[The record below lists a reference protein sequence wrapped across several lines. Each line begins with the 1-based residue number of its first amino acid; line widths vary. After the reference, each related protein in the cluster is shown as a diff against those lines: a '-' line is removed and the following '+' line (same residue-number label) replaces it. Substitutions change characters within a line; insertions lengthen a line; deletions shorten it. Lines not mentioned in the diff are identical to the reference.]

1 MNIKIDLLYFEGCP
15 NVDKARNHIKEALS
29 KRGLPLKW
37 NEIDIND
44 KNTASHLKGFP
55 SPTVLINGTDIE
67 TGLSKLSGTSSC
79 QVTGAPSIDQI
90 LKVLQKNSSKKGM
103 FAFIATIPA
112 TVIAVFPSVF
122 CPACYPAL
130 AALLGSL
137 GLGFFASEAI
147 LQPLT
152 IIFLLIALFGLF
164 YESTKIK
171 RYESFI
177 IGTLGAVGIYAGHY
191 WFSSSIL
198 TYGSVALLIGASIWN
213 LIIKKRSLKQENMCS
228 SCKP

>member
-1 MNIKIDLLYFEGCP
+1 MKIKIDLLYFEGCP
-15 NVDKARNHIKEALS
+15 NVDKTRNNIREALS
-29 KRGLPLKW
+29 KMGLPLKW
-37 NEIDIND
+37 HEIDIND
-44 KNTASHLKGFP
+44 KYTASHLKGFP
-55 SPTVLINGTDIE
+55 SPTVLINGIDIE
-67 TGLSKLSGTSSC
+67 TGLSKLSGSSSC
-79 QVTGAPSIDQI
+79 QITGAPSVNT
-90 LKVLQKNSSKKGM
+90 LLRAMQKDSPKKGI
-103 FAFIATIPA
+103 FAFMATIPA

-130 AALLGSL
+130 AALLSSM
-137 GLGFFASEAI
+137 GLGFFASEAV

-164 YESTKIK
+164 YECTKIK

-177 IGTLGAVGIYAGHY
+177 IGTLGAMGIYAGHY

-213 LIIKKRSLKQENMCS
+213 LIIKKRSLIKQEGCS